1 MRPECHRCCVA
12 MTYWFFFSRM
22 TCVMERMKPADTT
35 LIDLLREA
43 TQRRPE
49 AVFVHG
55 THAGGENVAITF
67 RQLHESSGRI
77 AAGLLERGLRRGDRI
92 AIAAPNHVEWL
103 ELFFGAARIGVAVV
117 TLNVRYRA
125 SELDYMIN
133 QAGARLVVSAAGDG
147 DFDFEEFYAGFR
159 DRIPSVE
166 EVVFLNGSSFEQSFE
181 RLYAE
186 PVTELL
192 DTAEKAV
199 TGDDPAAI
207 LYTSGTTG
215 TPKGA
220 VLTHGSI
227 VGAAAAQ
234 VEHFQ
239 SSHDDVYL
247 GVMPLN
253 HVGGLT
259 CTITAAL
266 VTCSTVVLPAAFSPK
281 AALAAME
288 HYGVTIFAGV
298 PTMWQ
303 LMTGDETLADRNVQS
318 VRLCVI
324 GGSNVEPAMA
334 ERIKG
339 VFAGAGLANLY
350 GLSETSGAAVI
361 SPPDDSTEM
370 VSRSIGVT
378 LPGIEA
384 RVTGVDGATV
394 PTGQEGELQV
404 RGPGTA
410 AGYWDLPEATAET
423 FLADGWVAT
432 GDMVSQEPDGH
443 IILRGRRKE
452 MFVQGGYNVYP
463 VEVENVLTAHPTV
476 SMAAGFGVPD
486 PVLGEI
492 GCYYIMA
499 APGHEVSEDE
509 LRAFCAERLAN
520 YKVPRQIVITDAL
533 PTTPAGKIAKAVLR
547 EQHDAE

>member
-1 MRPECHRCCVA
+1 M
-12 MTYWFFFSRM
+12 M
-22 TCVMERMKPADTT
+22 PADTT
-35 LIDLLREA
+35 LIDLVREA
-43 TQRRPE
+43 TRRRPD
-49 AVFVHG
+49 AVFLHG
-55 THAGGENVAITF
+55 ADAGGDPISVTF
-67 RQLHESSGRI
+67 RQLNDSSRRI

-92 AIAAPNHVEWL
+92 AIAAPNIVEWL

-117 TLNVRYRA
+117 TLNVRYRG
-125 SELDYMIN
+125 SELEYMIN
-133 QAGARLVVSAAGDG
+133 QSGARLVVSSASDG
-147 DFDFEEFYAGFR
+147 DFGFEEFYADFR
-159 DRIPSVE
+159 DQIPSVE
-166 EVVFLNGSSFEQSFE
+166 SVYFLNSSTSEHSFQ
-181 RLYAE
+181 RLYGE
-186 PVTELL
+186 PVPELL
-192 DTAEKAV
+192 EAAESAV
-199 TGDDPAAI
+199 AADDPAAI

-220 VLTHGSI
+220 VLTHGSV
-227 VGAAAAQ
+227 VGSASAQ
-234 VEHFQ
+234 VDHFQ
-239 SSHDDVYL
+239 TNQDDVYL

-259 CTITAAL
+259 CTVTAAL
-266 VTCSTVVLPAAFSPK
+266 MTSSTVVLQAAFSPK

-288 HYGVTIFAGV
+288 DYGVTIFAGV

-303 LMTGDETLADRNVQS
+303 LVTSDETLADRNVQS

-324 GGSNVEPAMA
+324 GGSNVEPALA
-334 ERIKG
+334 ERIAS
-339 VFAGAGLANLY
+339 VFGGAGLANLY

-370 VSRSIGVT
+370 ISRSIGVT

-384 RVTGVDGATV
+384 RVMGMDGSEV
-394 PTGQEGELQV
+394 STGQEGELHV

-410 AGYWDLPEATAET
+410 AGYWELRDAAAET
-423 FLADGWVAT
+423 FLPGGWVAT

-452 MFVQGGYNVYP
+452 MFMQGGYNVYP
-463 VEVENVLTAHPTV
+463 VEVENVLTTHPAV

-492 GCYYIMA
+492 GCYYIVA
-499 APGHEVSEDE
+499 APDRDITEDDV
-509 LRAFCAERLAN
+509 RAFCAERLAN
-520 YKVPRQIVITDAL
+520 YKVPRQIVITDVL

-547 EQHDAE
+547 EQHDA